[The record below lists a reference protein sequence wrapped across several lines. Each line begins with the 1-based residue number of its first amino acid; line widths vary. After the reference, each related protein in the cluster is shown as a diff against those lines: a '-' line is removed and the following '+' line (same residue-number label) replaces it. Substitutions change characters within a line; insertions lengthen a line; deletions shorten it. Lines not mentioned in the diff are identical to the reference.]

1 MSPNISQGATVFIG
15 EQGLNLQPA
24 IDAFSVKAG
33 YTPTSIGW
41 WAPASNP
48 DTNAPDRTYTLT
60 TPSNTLIA
68 PATFVSYYGSWY
80 PVDFTSGHANTSQGE
95 FFIVADP
102 SIDLGIWDFTTGSD
116 KSGLTVNRG
125 DYLGFRVVTNM
136 ASALN
141 ATYRSPVYNSTLD
154 GYIDIKVT
162 NETGTVFTALCNS
175 SGQENSLLQQNVST
189 PSWTWGNV
197 ASAPFNWSTAAVN
210 SDGHDIYLP
219 GTYTVIAESLLNNM
233 KVNYLSGGAA
243 YVGKTVSSPRI
254 VTLLAGPPIASFT
267 ANVTIGTA
275 PLGVQF
281 NDTSTGSPTNW
292 NWSFGDGNYTSVQ
305 NPVYTYPSTG
315 TFTVALNATNAS
327 GSNIST
333 RANYITVY
341 PPVPVAAFSANTT
354 SGYIPLPV
362 QFTDASTNTPTGW
375 AWFFGDENYTAPWTR
390 MNASAGWTGRSGHS
404 SVVLPD
410 GSIVL
415 MGGSNSTGRFNDT
428 WRSTTMGAT
437 WTLMNASAGWSA
449 RSGHIS
455 VVMPDGSIVLMGGDS
470 GSLYHNDTWRSTD
483 NGATWTLMNASSGWL
498 ARDLFCSA
506 AMPDGSI
513 VLLGGEAGST
523 FKNDTWKSLD
533 YGATWT
539 MVNASGGWTARLGS
553 TCEVMPDSS
562 IVLMGGY
569 DGSSILNDTWRS
581 TDNGITWT
589 RMNISAGWSARFVPG
604 SVAVPDG
611 TIILMGGYDG
621 VTLLNDTWQSKDNGL
636 IWALVNASA
645 GWTGRAVTATGVLPD
660 CSIVLMGGSLGTGLY
675 VNDVWRFVPTGSSVQ
690 NASHTY
696 ASPGSFQVSL
706 QAYNAGGY
714 NSTRKL
720 GYINVS
726 SSPTTGSVHNQNTG
740 LYYTTIQAA
749 INNATSS
756 DIILI
761 DSGTYF
767 ENVNISKP
775 LTVRGNDTGTGLPII
790 DGRGNSGIV
799 PFVSDC
805 TIEQIRIRNAT
816 ASWAGGIAPSMV
828 LTANLTVRNTTITGS
843 FSGIYLADV
852 NNSVISD
859 VTVTN
864 CTYGLLFSFVHKT
877 NIDNGTFLGTT
888 ESVDG
893 ITLWTSTENVF
904 SRTAVEGFPHYGINL
919 DSDNN
924 HNRFIASNVSDSLIG
939 FSIAGNSFN
948 TTIDQSYAI
957 ANTDQG
963 IVFHNSNNN

>member
-1 MSPNISQGATVFIG
+1 MGTRARCKIFIVCILLFVFFFLCPIVSADAFATVSPNISQGATVFIG

-68 PATFVSYYGSWY
+68 PATFVNYYGSWY
-80 PVDFTSGHANTSQGE
+80 PVDFTSGHANTTQGE

-102 SIDLGIWDFTTGSD
+102 SIDLGIWDFTTDTD
-116 KSGLTVNRG
+116 KSGLMVNRG

-197 ASAPFNWSTAAVN
+197 ASAPFNWSTATVN

-275 PLGVQF
+275 PLAVQF

-341 PPVPVAAFSANTT
+341 PPVPVAAFSTNTT

-375 AWFFGDENYTAPWTR
+375 AWFFGDENYTQPWTQV
-390 MNASAGWTGRSGHS
+390 NSSAGWTGRSGHS
-404 SVVLPD
+404 SAVLPD

-428 WRSTTMGAT
+428 WRSTSMGAT

-455 VVMPDGSIVLMGGDS
+455 TVMPDGSIILMGGDS

-553 TCEVMPDSS
+553 TSTVMPDSS

-636 IWALVNASA
+636 TWALVNASA

-660 CSIVLMGGSLGTGLY
+660 CSIVLMGGSLGTGL
-675 VNDVWRFVPTGSSVQ
+675 R
-690 NASHTY
+690 
-696 ASPGSFQVSL
+696 
-706 QAYNAGGY
+706 
-714 NSTRKL
+714 
-720 GYINVS
+720 
-726 SSPTTGSVHNQNTG
+726 
-740 LYYTTIQAA
+740 
-749 INNATSS
+749 
-756 DIILI
+756 
-761 DSGTYF
+761 
-767 ENVNISKP
+767 E
-775 LTVRGNDTGTGLPII
+775 
-790 DGRGNSGIV
+790 
-799 PFVSDC
+799 
-805 TIEQIRIRNAT
+805 
-816 ASWAGGIAPSMV
+816 
-828 LTANLTVRNTTITGS
+828 
-843 FSGIYLADV
+843 
-852 NNSVISD
+852 
-859 VTVTN
+859 
-864 CTYGLLFSFVHKT
+864 
-877 NIDNGTFLGTT
+877 
-888 ESVDG
+888 
-893 ITLWTSTENVF
+893 
-904 SRTAVEGFPHYGINL
+904 
-919 DSDNN
+919 
-924 HNRFIASNVSDSLIG
+924 
-939 FSIAGNSFN
+939 
-948 TTIDQSYAI
+948 
-957 ANTDQG
+957 
-963 IVFHNSNNN
+963 